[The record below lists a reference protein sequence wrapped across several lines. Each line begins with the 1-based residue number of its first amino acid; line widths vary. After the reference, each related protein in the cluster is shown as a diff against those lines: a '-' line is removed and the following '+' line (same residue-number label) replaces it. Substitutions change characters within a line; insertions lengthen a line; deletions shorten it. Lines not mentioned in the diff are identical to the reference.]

1 MFPEILR
8 ETFSFRRAQGSK
20 RSIECGGAT
29 ACAAE
34 SVALGHSVL
43 VIDLGVVASF
53 I

>member
-8 ETFSFRRAQGSK
+8 ETFSFRRAQSK